1 MYDNIRSDYRTL
13 HRPRR
18 RSVGSAVATAPTRSR
33 PLLTCVLVLA
43 FAVAIHF
50 LFPHFSRAVGDKVS
64 AFVDY
69 RTAFAVL
76 AEGISGERKL
86 ADAFGE
92 AWTVAFRSD
101 GDAKDAVAP
110 LTTTPPPIATPETDV
125 TPDIGAFGEVTDE
138 TAVLAP
144 PASDTVEVGRET
156 EHTAEASASAN
167 SETQVSE
174 FAQAAMAAF
183 AESQYAYSDYM
194 IPAGVS
200 YDMPALGISGQSP
213 TDGVVSSGFGFR
225 RHPVS
230 GDVRFHYGTD
240 IAAPRG
246 TPIYAF
252 ADGVVS
258 VTGESATLGKY
269 ITITHIG
276 TAQDGDEIS
285 ITTTYAHCGEVFFSS
300 GSAVERGDKIASV
313 SRTGN
318 ATGDCLHFELK
329 VDGEFVNPEFYVQ
342 WQ

>member
-1 MYDNIRSDYRTL
+1 MYDNIRSDYRAI

-18 RSVGSAVATAPTRSR
+18 RSGGSATTKTATRSR
-33 PLLTCVLVLA
+33 PLLTCALVLA

-101 GDAKDAVAP
+101 GDAEDAVAP
-110 LTTTPPPIATPETDV
+110 LVVTPLPAATPEPDI
-125 TPDIGAFGEVTDE
+125 TPDVGVFSEQDDATSD
-138 TAVLAP
+138 ALAP
-144 PASDTVEVGRET
+144 PASAALEVF
-156 EHTAEASASAN
+156 AEEPPEAP
-167 SETQVSE
+167 VSE

-183 AESQYAYSDYM
+183 AEAQYAYSDYM

-200 YDMPALGISGQSP
+200 YDMPALGISGTSP
-213 TDGVVSSGFGFR
+213 TNGVVSSGFGFR

-230 GDVRFHYGTD
+230 GDVKFHYGTD

-269 ITITHIG
+269 ITVTHSG
-276 TAQDGDEIS
+276 SAPDGDDITV
-285 ITTTYAHCGEVFFSS
+285 TTTYAHCGEVLFPS
-300 GSAVERGDKIASV
+300 GATVVAGDKIASV

-329 VDGEFVNPEFYVQ
+329 VNGEFVNPEFYVQ
-342 WQ
+342 W